1 MEYEPSGVV
10 PDINDH
16 VFDSDDDEADDDDE
30 SVTRLEL
37 DTEQTKVC
45 LIDLQEVSWEAIDKL
60 KVKEVRQHAK
70 DRLARKSEMMKYIM
84 LQVID
89 MKSISGEISICDEK
103 ADAEEAIWTKYM
115 TELRPEY
122 YN

>member
-1 MEYEPSGVV
+1 MIELQ
-10 PDINDH
+10 
-16 VFDSDDDEADDDDE
+16 VFG
-30 SVTRLEL
+30 
-37 DTEQTKVC
+37 
-45 LIDLQEVSWEAIDKL
+45 WEAINKV
-60 KVKEVRQHAK
+60 KVKEVWQHAK